1 MFFFFVNQDI
11 FWALKL
17 KCFLS
22 SGPATDGMD
31 GQALKLENTG
41 LTFSIFFYAI
51 GCQNHQKVIMVSA
64 PFN

>member
-1 MFFFFVNQDI
+1 MVFFVTQDI

-41 LTFSIFFYAI
+41 LTFSIFFLRYWLPKSPKSYN
-51 GCQNHQKVIMVSA
+51 G
-64 PFN
+64 

>member
-1 MFFFFVNQDI
+1 MVFFVTQDI

-41 LTFSIFFYAI
+41 LTFSIFFLCYWLPKSPKSYN
-51 GCQNHQKVIMVSA
+51 G
-64 PFN
+64 